1 MASCIFRG
9 ARGGAV
15 ALLGLCGLIFSCSS
29 GTGTGASARA
39 ATPSSH
45 ADVKDNFGLS
55 DLEQR
60 FEEISRKVA
69 PAVVAISATDAK
81 LEADEALRS
90 DHINPQKLQT
100 ILEAVDRTV
109 GTGFVVD
116 PEGYIVTNDHV
127 VSACDHLW
135 VTTDDHRV
143 FPAIIVGS
151 DPRADLAVL
160 KIPAS
165 HLPTIHFADAQVHR
179 GQWSIA
185 LGNPYGLATG
195 GEMAV
200 SVGVVS
206 AVGRSLP
213 KLSSKED
220 RLYTN
225 LIQTTT
231 QINPGNSGGP
241 LFDLHGDVIGINA
254 AVILPQKMTNGIGF
268 AIPITT
274 HLRKAIEDLKNGRE
288 VAYGWLGVRVSSPTP
303 ADRRELGV
311 AEDLGARIDSVEI
324 NSPAATAKLF
334 AGDLVTKFNGQVIH
348 DGDQLVRLVG
358 EAPTDQNVGAIVY
371 RNKKPTLISL
381 RIGKRPSP
389 PALVTRETQRF
400 RWRGMVLGPIP
411 KYWSFGDG
419 ATPKEGLM
427 VIAVDAKSRAA
438 KEGIMQGSVIK
449 SIAGKH
455 VSDIVQLQ
463 TVLNTTAPD
472 AAIEAINP
480 GQVASARD

>member
-1 MASCIFRG
+1 MASRIFRG

-15 ALLGLCGLIFSCSS
+15 ALLGLCGLISSCNS
-29 GTGTGASARA
+29 GPGSGAAAA

-45 ADVKDNFGLS
+45 VDVFDNFNVS
-55 DLEQR
+55 DLEQH
-60 FEEISRKVA
+60 FEEVSRKVA
-69 PAVVAISATDAK
+69 PAVVAISATDAH

-90 DHINPQKLQT
+90 DHINPQKLQS
-100 ILEAVDRTV
+100 ILELVDRTV
-109 GTGFVVD
+109 GTGFIVD
-116 PEGYIVTNDHV
+116 SEGYIVTNDHV
-127 VSACDHLW
+127 VAACDHLW

-151 DPRADLAVL
+151 DPRADIAVL

-165 HLPTIHFADAQVHR
+165 HLPTIRFSDAQAHR

-206 AVGRSLP
+206 AIGRSLP

-220 RLYTN
+220 RLYNN
-225 LIQTTT
+225 LIQTTA

-241 LFDLHGDVIGINA
+241 LFDLHGDVIGINT

-268 AIPITT
+268 AIPITG
-274 HLRKAIEDLKNGRE
+274 HVRKAIEDLKNGRE

-303 ADRRELGV
+303 ADRRDMGV
-311 AEDLGARIDSVEI
+311 AEDLGARIDSIEL
-324 NSPAATAKLF
+324 NSPAGTAKLA

-371 RNKKPTLISL
+371 RNKKPSLISL
-381 RIGKRPSP
+381 RIGRRPSP
-389 PALVTRETQRF
+389 LALVTRETQRF

-411 KYWSFGDG
+411 KFWNFGAG
-419 ATPKEGLM
+419 PAPKEGLM
-427 VIAVDAKSRAA
+427 VLAIDARSPAA
-438 KEGIMQGSVIK
+438 KDGIIQGSVIK
-449 SIAGKH
+449 SIAGKP

-463 TVLNTTAPD
+463 TVLNVTPPD

-480 GQVASARD
+480 GQVASARE